1 MRDRADGE
9 EVLGPRSAD
18 QGLVRIR
25 SSWDVTLEGLLEPL
39 KARGAGKVG
48 WEGGLEMDS
57 GQVEGKTPGLRD
69 GLGSG
74 CGEKGLREDTC
85 SFDSSI

>member
-1 MRDRADGE
+1 
-9 EVLGPRSAD
+9 
-18 QGLVRIR
+18 
-25 SSWDVTLEGLLEPL
+25 
-39 KARGAGKVG
+39 
-48 WEGGLEMDS
+48 MDS

-74 CGEKGLREDTC
+74 CGEKGLLEDTC